1 MRYIIALLFGVFFTA
16 ANARTLNVVDS
27 VKNNLYGFKDIKSLA
42 VTSVKDQASS
52 GTCWC
57 YSGISFIESELL
69 LAGKDTV
76 GLSEMW
82 IVRNAYYEK
91 AIKYVRM
98 HGAINFDEGGGSTD
112 VFDMIKKYGIVPR
125 DVYPGLNYGTN
136 TNKHAELSAILKA
149 YLQTV
154 VSNPNKTLSDAWV
167 RGLNGILDAY
177 FGEVPKN
184 FTYNG
189 NNFTPKEFANQLGIS
204 LDDYVCLGSFM
215 HYPYYTWFTLEI
227 PDNWAWSK
235 TYNIPFDQ
243 LIPCIETAV
252 KSGYSVLWGSD
263 VSETGF
269 KYKKGYA
276 IIPEKELI
284 KPTGTDEEKWNNMSK
299 DDKEKARVDGPNNK
313 EKIITA
319 EMRQKSFDNYET
331 TDDHGMLIMGLAQ
344 DINKTPYFKIKNSW
358 GTTQIFK
365 GYFYASYPYVLYK
378 TINIMVNVKAL
389 PKGIRE
395 KLNNK

>member
-154 VSNPNKTLSDAWV
+154 VSNPNKNKPLPGLRNIIILS
-167 RGLNGILDAY
+167 I
-177 FGEVPKN
+177 
-184 FTYNG
+184 
-189 NNFTPKEFANQLGIS
+189 
-204 LDDYVCLGSFM
+204 
-215 HYPYYTWFTLEI
+215 H
-227 PDNWAWSK
+227 
-235 TYNIPFDQ
+235 
-243 LIPCIETAV
+243 
-252 KSGYSVLWGSD
+252 
-263 VSETGF
+263 
-269 KYKKGYA
+269 
-276 IIPEKELI
+276 
-284 KPTGTDEEKWNNMSK
+284 
-299 DDKEKARVDGPNNK
+299 
-313 EKIITA
+313 
-319 EMRQKSFDNYET
+319 
-331 TDDHGMLIMGLAQ
+331 
-344 DINKTPYFKIKNSW
+344 
-358 GTTQIFK
+358 
-365 GYFYASYPYVLYK
+365 
-378 TINIMVNVKAL
+378 
-389 PKGIRE
+389 
-395 KLNNK
+395 